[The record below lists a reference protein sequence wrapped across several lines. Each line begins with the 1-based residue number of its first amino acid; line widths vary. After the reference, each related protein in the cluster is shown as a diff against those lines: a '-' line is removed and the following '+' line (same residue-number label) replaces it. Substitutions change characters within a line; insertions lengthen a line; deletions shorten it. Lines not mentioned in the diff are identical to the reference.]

1 MSEMRKALIIAILIL
16 TLPCLSFG
24 QIGWLYNDTG
34 SPAGY
39 YSGMPTNG
47 VWTAKFS
54 PPPMYYLPDSVIVY
68 MYSYGSGST
77 QLARILIWEEDATVG
92 GSDCTPPEACDG
104 PGTLIYTG
112 SNVTLTM
119 PPSEYDWVGISL
131 ADCDDTL
138 YGDFIVGLEIMETEA
153 LSLLSDNTNNI
164 DCCVNFM
171 RHGPTDWYEHYS
183 FWLAPEGV
191 GYNMIRVHLNDNPPA
206 PPWPILRVSPSSVF
220 YGHALINWVD
230 GPEPIT
236 QLIEL
241 KNINT
246 GIDTVT
252 AITSTNPDFTW
263 NGDPLPYYLMPGEF
277 KLIDVAF
284 QTTTPGN
291 SVGALE
297 ITHTGENY
305 SGPPIAT
312 IFSVDLSGIG
322 FDGHWLENFYEC
334 GDWDPLCGPW
344 YVQRDSCLD
353 NQSWVLFIGGYSDQ
367 DCQIGHQYTESD
379 SFVVDWLISSP
390 FKNPANAGVH
400 VTWMN
405 DNRFNSYYGFHGLY
419 WTAPDCSYFYFVDE
433 IPPTAEGDFVEEGP
447 HFINSVSDSIQIAYL
462 YMGAYAASWFIDD
475 IQVEAA
481 PSNMTILYSPSTDN
495 VSINWLDTGAPSY
508 DISRSTTDPY
518 SGFSVIGSTADT
530 FFADA
535 VGANTKSFYRV
546 TAQYSSSPFSRDPV
560 ISNGETFTMY
570 RMPKVETNQVA
581 VDCAVENA
589 RIKDRASKQIKRIFR
604 KGH

>member
-16 TLPCLSFG
+16 TLPCLSYG
-24 QIGWLYNDTG
+24 QPEWLYNDDG
-34 SPAGY
+34 SPGSY
-39 YSGMPTNG
+39 FSEMPTNG
-47 VWTAKFS
+47 VWAAKFFPS
-54 PPPMYYLPDSVIVY
+54 TPHFIPDSVIVC
-68 MYSYGSGST
+68 MYNYGSDST
-77 QLARILIWEEDATVG
+77 QLARVLIWEEDATVG
-92 GSDCTPPEACDG
+92 GYDCTPPETCDG

-112 SNVTLTM
+112 SNVTLYL
-119 PPSEYDWVGISL
+119 PPSEYDWIGISL

-138 YGDFIVGLEIMETEA
+138 HGDFIVGLEIMETEA
-153 LSLLSDNTNNI
+153 LSLLADNTNNI

-171 RHGPTDWYEHYS
+171 RNGPTNWYEHYTYWS
-183 FWLAPEGV
+183 TPEDA
-191 GYNMIRVHLNDNPPA
+191 GYNMIRVHISAVPPA
-206 PPWPILRVSPSSVF
+206 PPGPTLRVTPYDVF
-220 YGHALINWVD
+220 YGHSLINWVD
-230 GPEPIT
+230 GPEQFT
-236 QLIEL
+236 QMVEL
-241 KNINT
+241 KNIGT

-252 AITSTNPDFTW
+252 AITSTNPDFVW
-263 NGDPLPYYLMPGEF
+263 SGNPLPYYLMPGEF
-277 KLIDVAF
+277 KLIDVTF

-353 NQSWVLFIGGYSDQ
+353 NQSWALFTGGYSDQ
-367 DCQIGHQYTESD
+367 GCQIGHHYTESD
-379 SFVVDWLISSP
+379 SFVIDWLISSP

-400 VTWMN
+400 VRWMN
-405 DNRFNSYYGFHGLY
+405 KNVYPDYYNFHGLY
-419 WTAPDCSYFYFVDE
+419 WTAPDCSYFNFVAEVEPTAALEWVEAGPYFVNA
-433 IPPTAEGDFVEEGP
+433 P
-447 HFINSVSDSIQIAYL
+447 SDSIQLAFL
-462 YMGAYAASWFIDD
+462 YKGADADSWFIDD

-481 PSNMTILYSPSTDN
+481 PSNMTILYNPVTDN
-495 VSINWLDTGAPSY
+495 ISINWLDTGAPSY

-535 VGANTKSFYRV
+535 VGTNAKSFYRI
-546 TAQYSSSPFSRDPV
+546 TAQYGYSPFSRDTV
-560 ISNGETFTMY
+560 IPHGGAFTMH
-570 RMPKVETNQVA
+570 RISKVETNQVA
-581 VDCAVENA
+581 VDCAVEKTSTKA
-589 RIKDRASKQIKRIFR
+589 RASRQIKRIFR